1 MLNIDS
7 DQAPPGATVDTET
20 PAEISAPKRRLRLRL
35 LVVSVSGALI
45 AGGIAFGIGFMH
57 FVDTVS
63 GFQKPEATEAADA
76 IVALTGGADR
86 INDAMALLNEGR
98 ARRLLISGVNPST
111 SREALA
117 SLTLAPDFLFSC
129 CVDLGHSALNTVG
142 NAKEA
147 RDWMRGNGFHSLI
160 VVTSSYHLPRSLNE
174 IARELP
180 EARLIPHAVVTEKMR
195 AEDWWHDPD
204 TARLLLSE
212 FAKYLM
218 SIARVRFKEP
228 TAFTEMTR
236 SAAHAGE

>member
-1 MLNIDS
+1 MMNIER
-7 DQAPPGATVDTET
+7 DQAPPGAIVDTET
-20 PAEISAPKRRLRLRL
+20 PVRRPAPKRRARWRM
-35 LVVSVSGALI
+35 LVVGLAGTAI
-45 AGGIAFGIGFMH
+45 AGGIAFAIGFLH

-63 GFQKPEATEAADA
+63 RFQKPETTEYADA

-117 SLTLAPDFLFSC
+117 SLTLAPEFLFSC
-129 CVDLGHSALNTVG
+129 CVDLGRSALNTVG
-142 NAKEA
+142 NAKET
-147 RDWMRGNGFHSLI
+147 RDWVRSNGFRSVI

-180 EARLIPHAVVTEKMR
+180 EARLIPHAVVTERMR

-204 TARLLLSE
+204 TARLLLAE
-212 FAKYLM
+212 FTKYLM
-218 SIARVRFKEP
+218 SIARLRFSEP
-228 TAFTEMTR
+228 TAISGMTR
-236 SAAHAGE
+236 SAAHAGD